1 MLSDQRRSDSGSL
14 FRIDA
19 GAWSLPGAAPA
30 SGGWSR
36 RARLQRREQELADAV
51 ADESRQR
58 SALER
63 LKGDRDKAAAAA
75 AAEDG
80 RCATAA
86 RAVAVADNARINAD
100 LANVLSQE
108 RDCQTRLTI
117 LERRKN
123 ELLALKQSHAAA
135 KSFKEASECVNE
147 LNAKI
152 LPELEQLNTLLVQ
165 KKRTVESLQL
175 QFSESETKVGLCREK
190 FREAEK
196 VCAQSRKVRLQTE
209 LNTKNSSEDE
219 SEVEALKCA
228 LELLVLKH
236 PEV

>member
-1 MLSDQRRSDSGSL
+1 MESYNEKVREEVRKEAQKQQMQGTSSETEVLIDKMKERSEL
-14 FRIDA
+14 Y
-19 GAWSLPGAAPA
+19 
-30 SGGWSR
+30 R
-36 RARLQRREQELADAV
+36 RAGSERLQTTEESSVSDELQQLVIHETTNTILSSEAQSELKRE
-51 ADESRQR
+51 ES
-58 SALER
+58 
-63 LKGDRDKAAAAA
+63 
-75 AAEDG
+75 
-80 RCATAA
+80 
-86 RAVAVADNARINAD
+86 DNARINAD
-100 LANVLSQE
+100 LANALSQE

-123 ELLALKQSHAAA
+123 ELLALKQSHAAS

-147 LNAKI
+147 LNAEI

>member
-1 MLSDQRRSDSGSL
+1 MTCEIRKEKNIRTHICHPNILPLLPSMVRHNH
-14 FRIDA
+14 DA
-19 GAWSLPGAAPA
+19 N
-30 SGGWSR
+30 
-36 RARLQRREQELADAV
+36 ARLSSEAQSELKRE
-51 ADESRQR
+51 ES
-58 SALER
+58 
-63 LKGDRDKAAAAA
+63 D
-75 AAEDG
+75 
-80 RCATAA
+80 
-86 RAVAVADNARINAD
+86 DNARNKAD
-100 LANVLSQE
+100 LANALAE
-108 RDCQTRLTI
+108 EKDCVTRYRKLV
-117 LERRKN
+117 RRKM

>member
-1 MLSDQRRSDSGSL
+1 MRPDSPKGEDFSL
-14 FRIDA
+14 REDLDPV
-19 GAWSLPGAAPA
+19 LPT
-30 SGGWSR
+30 S
-36 RARLQRREQELADAV
+36 
-51 ADESRQR
+51 
-58 SALER
+58 
-63 LKGDRDKAAAAA
+63 
-75 AAEDG
+75 
-80 RCATAA
+80 
-86 RAVAVADNARINAD
+86 
-100 LANVLSQE
+100 
-108 RDCQTRLTI
+108 
-117 LERRKN
+117 
-123 ELLALKQSHAAA
+123 
-135 KSFKEASECVNE
+135 
-147 LNAKI
+147 
-152 LPELEQLNTLLVQ
+152 Q